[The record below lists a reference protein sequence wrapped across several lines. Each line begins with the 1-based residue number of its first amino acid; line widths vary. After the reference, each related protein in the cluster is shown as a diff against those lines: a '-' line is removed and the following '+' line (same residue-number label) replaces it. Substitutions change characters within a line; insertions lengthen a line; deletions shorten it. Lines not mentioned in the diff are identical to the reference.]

1 MIWLIIKKELMQ
13 EIRSKESI
21 LSMVVFGIALIIL
34 IVFSIN
40 LDQEKIIIILPGL
53 FWITCLFSAVIGLL
67 RSFGSEKEMNAF
79 SMLLC
84 SPIDRANIYIGKMI
98 AVWVFIVITQLVT
111 IPLFTIFLGF
121 NIPEDIFSFIS
132 FILLTDW
139 ALAAVGTSISGIG
152 MRTRMGEVLVP
163 LLLYPL
169 LTPVLISAVK
179 VTSELMRGNEYIN
192 YSFWIM
198 IIFTFSIVFS
208 IAGYLMFDT
217 ISEE

>member
-1 MIWLIIKKELMQ
+1 MIWLIIKKELLQ

-67 RSFGSEKEMNAF
+67 RSFSSEKEMNAF

-111 IPLFTIFLGF
+111 IPLLQT
-121 NIPEDIFSFIS
+121 
-132 FILLTDW
+132 
-139 ALAAVGTSISGIG
+139 
-152 MRTRMGEVLVP
+152 TRL
-163 LLLYPL
+163 
-169 LTPVLISAVK
+169 
-179 VTSELMRGNEYIN
+179 
-192 YSFWIM
+192 
-198 IIFTFSIVFS
+198 
-208 IAGYLMFDT
+208 
-217 ISEE
+217 

>member
-1 MIWLIIKKELMQ
+1 MIWLIIKKELLQ

-40 LDQEKIIIILPGL
+40 LDQEKFLIILPGL

-121 NIPEDIFSFIS
+121 NIPEDIFAFIS

-139 ALAAVGTSISGIG
+139 ALAAVGTSVSGIG
-152 MRTRMGEVLVP
+152 MKTRMGEVLVP

-179 VTSELMRGNEYIN
+179 VTSELMRGKEYIN